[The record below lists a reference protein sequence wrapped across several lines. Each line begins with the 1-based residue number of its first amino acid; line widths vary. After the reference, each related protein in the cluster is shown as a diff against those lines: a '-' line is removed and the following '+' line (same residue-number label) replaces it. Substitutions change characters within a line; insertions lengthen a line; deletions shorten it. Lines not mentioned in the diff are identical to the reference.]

1 MTESPG
7 TIEKLIEE
15 SRLVAQAP
23 DKSALAALLEEAEH
37 DIVAADANLLTFG
50 SWADAMLY
58 ESGLRSARAIVQA
71 AGYRIVACD
80 RAHVTTIDAADALTG
95 GAHHAAFIRLH
106 RMRRRRNEFMYAAT
120 AEPTASDT
128 QQARQDASLLS
139 SVARQAVADL
149 ASGQGRS
156 EAPR

>member
-1 MTESPG
+1 MTKSPG
-7 TIEKLIEE
+7 TIDKLVAEG
-15 SRLVAQAP
+15 RLVTQAP
-23 DKSALAALLEEAEH
+23 DASALSAMLEEAER
-37 DIVAADANLLTFG
+37 DIAAADANVLMFG

-58 ESGLRSARAIVQA
+58 ESGLRSARVIVQA
-71 AGYRIVACD
+71 AGYRIIVRD

-120 AEPTASDT
+120 AEPTISDT
-128 QQARQDASLLS
+128 QQARHDASLLS

-149 ASGQGRS
+149 A
-156 EAPR
+156 